1 MNAWALL
8 DTRKLATGCGYMHVY
23 VRHLSTMMAVL
34 CGYVW
39 VGRGDGN
46 HNPKDKRPAD
56 LNFGVVSSSG
66 FKGQHKTIYGIYF
79 MSSTSTREGE
89 REPENC
95 WQFSILI
102 LRIGSQSLWK
112 TSHGIRVHL
121 PWGMRQNAGL
131 KFIGRTRP
139 RISLRP
145 TDWHILY
152 PFPLAARNGAIINS
166 FRHLFDISTRRNLI
180 VLFAPVFVF
189 VFRSPRIC
197 VLNDMYKGWANINPF
212 RCVEVCGKQ
221 RPGEWSNI
229 KRLGRGDAVIAWLI
243 SGQMAPDTNDYL
255 MLQFTL
261 YWFARIRLCLCQHN
275 RGIMSSCHGQ
285 ALN

>member
-1 MNAWALL
+1 MLERFLTHGSWPPDVDICMYMCATWAQWWLFSAAMYEWGVGMAITIRKTNVLL
-8 DTRKLATGCGYMHVY
+8 TWILVLLAVPALRGSIKPFMVFI
-23 VRHLSTMMAVL
+23 L
-34 CGYVW
+34 CPARAR
-39 VGRGDGN
+39 GR
-46 HNPKDKRPAD
+46 
-56 LNFGVVSSSG
+56 
-66 FKGQHKTIYGIYF
+66 
-79 MSSTSTREGE
+79 E
-89 REPENC
+89 RESPKNC